1 MPAPAAFYAQLA
13 GPVGVSDNMHTDTN
27 PYTLSSHTI
36 IYVCSDVRIHMY
48 THVHVYKCIH
58 ICT

>member
-27 PYTLSSHTI
+27 PYTLSSHTNMLLIYI
-36 IYVCSDVRIHMY
+36 ICVL
-48 THVHVYKCIH
+48 
-58 ICT
+58 

>member
-13 GPVGVSDNMHTDTN
+13 GPVGVSDNIHTDTN

-36 IYVCSDVRIHMY
+36 MLL
-48 THVHVYKCIH
+48 VYI
-58 ICT
+58 ICVL